1 MAFETTFGIEISD
14 DDADPMQ
21 RVRYAIAYVEAQVAL
36 GRTRRPVGQATD
48 PIDGERTFVSAP
60 GDHDEGAGRSFTMG
74 RIAKAASRKCST
86 SLERRFVLPLE
97 VLPGLRLGH
106 GRGFVWPRDRGL
118 TT

>member
-1 MAFETTFGIEISD
+1 MASATNS
-14 DDADPMQ
+14 AD
-21 RVRYAIAYVEAQVAL
+21 
-36 GRTRRPVGQATD
+36 TGQF
-48 PIDGERTFVSAP
+48 DGERTFVSTP

-74 RIAKAASRKCST
+74 QIAKAASRKYST

-106 GRGFVWPRDRGL
+106 DCGFVWPRDRGL